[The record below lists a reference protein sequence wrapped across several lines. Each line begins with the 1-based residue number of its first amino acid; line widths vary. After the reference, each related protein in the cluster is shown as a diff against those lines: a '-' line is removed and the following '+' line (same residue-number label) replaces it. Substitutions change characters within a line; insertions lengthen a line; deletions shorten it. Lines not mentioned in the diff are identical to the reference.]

1 MCLWRALHSDAPC
14 LKKVWWH
21 VWFISIWE
29 HIDTLSYCWEKDSSS
44 WVVAFQ
50 ECSTLPPSFCIVCI
64 TCVEVTAELIGEKVS
79 YTQNQ
84 IILDPG
90 SAWNKVTIPKAL
102 LWQHIL
108 ETRQFVSASIWFR
121 LVYWRLLLQWLL
133 VKSNQKQIMLQMET
147 IKLLDRSKKKLFWS
161 WMHSF
166 LIIISI
172 SFIWQ

>member
-1 MCLWRALHSDAPC
+1 MLVESTPFRCTLLEEGVMACVVHIHLGTQTLYLTAE
-14 LKKVWWH
+14 KKN
-21 VWFISIWE
+21 
-29 HIDTLSYCWEKDSSS
+29 SSS

-147 IKLLDRSKKKLFWS
+147 IKLLDRSKKNFS
-161 WMHSF
+161 EAECIPF
-166 LIIISI
+166 
-172 SFIWQ
+172 